1 MPNVQIKPGYRV
13 KIRIEAHIES
23 DPTFIENSEY
33 FVFHGFFCNHFD
45 FLKKYCI
52 KISCILM
59 TEFCGAPFNVVP
71 EIRASPLTL
80 VLTPLTV

>member
-1 MPNVQIKPGYRV
+1 MRSKIPSVQIKPGYRV
-13 KIRIEAHIES
+13 RIRVEACVGS

-33 FVFHGFFCNHFD
+33 FVYHGFFCNHFD
-45 FLKKYCI
+45 FFLNCI

-71 EIRASPLTL
+71 KI
-80 VLTPLTV
+80 